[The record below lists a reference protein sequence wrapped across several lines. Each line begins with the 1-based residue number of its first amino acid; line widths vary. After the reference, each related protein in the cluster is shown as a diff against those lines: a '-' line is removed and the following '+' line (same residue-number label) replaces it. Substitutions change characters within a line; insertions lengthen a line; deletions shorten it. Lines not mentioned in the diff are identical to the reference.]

1 MPQRQGERVC
11 EGRQWPAR
19 DSHHGTQASPPLA
32 RPRNGSIILYNRKK
46 VKYRKDGYLWKKRRD
61 GKTTREDHMKLK
73 VQGMEVRRA
82 CSGGWAALLR
92 PQPGSGPPPP
102 TLRATP
108 PFSLPWFSPG
118 GASAMCHLLGPASF
132 PGLGHPRGPS
142 RPVSLR
148 GSSAEPRS
156 TGVSPTRSLLQCV
169 LALLSDLA
177 TVPPT
182 CPVGPPCKALAP
194 LFLPLNPS

>member
-19 DSHHGTQASPPLA
+19 DSRRGTQASPPLA

-82 CSGGWAALLR
+82 CSGGRAVLLR
-92 PQPGSGPPPP
+92 PQRALAHLLPPSGPLLPSHSHGSAPGVP
-102 TLRATP
+102 QPCATSSDQPALRDLGT
-108 PFSLPWFSPG
+108 PG
-118 GASAMCHLLGPASF
+118 GR
-132 PGLGHPRGPS
+132 PGLFPS
-142 RPVSLR
+142 
-148 GSSAEPRS
+148 
-156 TGVSPTRSLLQCV
+156 GVQV
-169 LALLSDLA
+169 LNL
-177 TVPPT
+177 
-182 CPVGPPCKALAP
+182 
-194 LFLPLNPS
+194 